1 MTEKQTSTNASNV
14 LSNVDVV
21 RAPIVVSSNSSLDT
35 SAGSVTRRLDIDN
48 AAVKQEE
55 LSSSS
60 TKNDILQLPPI
71 QSSNQLLQKIP
82 LQQYQI
88 KNNHVNNHHHPP
100 APCPIPNTIPSIPY
114 PPYSNHN
121 NIPKSLP
128 GTQLQKPLIRKTNA
142 SSSSH
147 NNTVPEF
154 LYQLTKLLTDD
165 NRHVIEWSKGKI
177 EVHNPPKLASDILHR
192 YFRHSKYASF
202 QRQLNYFGFRKL
214 AGKGK
219 MSPCSYVNDEI
230 TEDIRSLLS
239 IKRKTTGSKDK
250 KVDNHNNLLCI
261 DNGLDASK
269 QTKNAPVVNPVLA
282 GILNQSR
289 SQVLKRPF
297 DQVEQTE
304 SNPHFKLAV
313 GKGIKHK
320 LNGYL
325 KPNSATSSPSI
336 STSLPLTGPNVLSL
350 NQNQLAKSVVGRG
363 VTHQYVQNTIPPPS
377 PATTSI
383 NPPVINSSSPAPS
396 FTFLDPHQLGM
407 GITDCL
413 SELKNNFA
421 NSLVN
426 TENSQNNSTSNGSKQ
441 HVSNGK
447 TQTQNSNGTTSQTP
461 LSRISSLVDLAM
473 IPTIETEKSLLGAD
487 KSMLDFL
494 DFSNDDVLK

>member
-1 MTEKQTSTNASNV
+1 M
-14 LSNVDVV
+14 
-21 RAPIVVSSNSSLDT
+21 
-35 SAGSVTRRLDIDN
+35 
-48 AAVKQEE
+48 
-55 LSSSS
+55 
-60 TKNDILQLPPI
+60 
-71 QSSNQLLQKIP
+71 
-82 LQQYQI
+82 
-88 KNNHVNNHHHPP
+88 
-100 APCPIPNTIPSIPY
+100 
-114 PPYSNHN
+114 
-121 NIPKSLP
+121 
-128 GTQLQKPLIRKTNA
+128 
-142 SSSSH
+142 
-147 NNTVPEF
+147 
-154 LYQLTKLLTDD
+154 
-165 NRHVIEWSKGKI
+165 
-177 EVHNPPKLASDILHR
+177 
-192 YFRHSKYASF
+192 
-202 QRQLNYFGFRKL
+202 
-214 AGKGK
+214 
-219 MSPCSYVNDEI
+219 
-230 TEDIRSLLS
+230 
-239 IKRKTTGSKDK
+239 
-250 KVDNHNNLLCI
+250 DNHNNLLCI

-383 NPPVINSSSPAPS
+383 NPPVTNSSSPAPS